1 MQQILNEEKLKEIYR
16 NKETDFTRC
25 RQQPFNELILFMMN
39 LIRKS
44 LQIEIINFFEL
55 LKKQNLRQSIQSI
68 TKSAFV
74 QNRRKVKPELF
85 KYLLSAVN
93 KEFYTD
99 NDENIELWKGF
110 RLLSVDGSRVTLP
123 ITKELKDKYGVFKN
137 QHETELVIGRAS
149 VLYDVLNSMIIDG
162 ILAPSEMGER
172 ELALQHLEYCTTND
186 LIIYDRGYPSF
197 EFIYEHMIRGIN
209 YIIRCKHD
217 FNWQVKEFVSSKEE
231 SRIID
236 FKPGKNTIFKGKSF
250 NKNTTVKVR
259 LIKIEISDG
268 EIEILMTSLLDTEK
282 YKTSIFKEVYFK
294 RWGIETFY
302 DVFKNKLQV
311 ENFSGYSDIAIQ
323 QDFNCTLLIR
333 NLQSVILKDMNEEAK
348 EKYKDC
354 KYQYKIN
361 NNISIGIMKNR
372 VVELLMNETP
382 EVVLEELKSL
392 LILNVI
398 PIRPDRK
405 YERHKD
411 KYRTRKKPVITKNFK
426 NAL

>member
-1 MQQILNEEKLKEIYR
+1 
-16 NKETDFTRC
+16 
-25 RQQPFNELILFMMN
+25 MMN

-55 LKKQNLRQSIQSI
+55 LKKQGLRKSLQSI
-68 TKSAFV
+68 TKSAFI
-74 QNRRKVKPELF
+74 QNRKKVKPELF

-99 NDENIELWKGF
+99 NDENVESWEGF
-110 RLLSVDGSRVTLP
+110 RLLSIDGSRLTLP
-123 ITKELKDKYGVFKN
+123 ITKELKEKYGVFKN

-162 ILAPSEMGER
+162 VLAPSEKGER
-172 ELALQHLEYCTTND
+172 ELALQHLEYCTSND

-197 EFIYEHMIRGIN
+197 EFIFEHMRRGIN
-209 YIIRCKHD
+209 YIIRCKPD

-231 SRIID
+231 ICIID
-236 FKPGKNTIFKGKSF
+236 LKPSKNTIFKGKSF
-250 NKNTTVKVR
+250 DKNTTVKVR
-259 LIKIEISDG
+259 LIKIELSDG
-268 EIEILMTSLLDTEK
+268 ETEILMTSLLDKEK
-282 YKTSIFKEVYFK
+282 YEASIFKELYFK
-294 RWGIETFY
+294 RWGVETFY
-302 DVFKNKLQV
+302 DVLKNKLQV

-323 QDFNCTLLIR
+323 QDFNCTLFIR

-348 EKYKDC
+348 EQYKDC

-361 NNISIGIMKNR
+361 NNISIGLMKDR
-372 VVELLMNETP
+372 IVELLMNKTP
-382 EVVLEELKSL
+382 EDALEELKKL

-398 PIRPDRK
+398 PIRPGRK
-405 YERHKD
+405 FERHKD